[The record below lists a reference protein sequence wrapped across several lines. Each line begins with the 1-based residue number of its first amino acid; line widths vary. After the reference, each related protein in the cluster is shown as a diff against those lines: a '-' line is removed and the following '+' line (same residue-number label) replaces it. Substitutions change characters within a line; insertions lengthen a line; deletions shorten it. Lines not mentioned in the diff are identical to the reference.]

1 MSVIK
6 TIKIKDSIFQD
17 LKKLAKKENKTEETI
32 INESLEKIIEEKEIL
47 ENKKKYPNGIPIE
60 VVASEFGETPEE
72 FIKSLEE
79 AKAEESIKVD
89 IGELRKELD
98 L

>member
-17 LKKLAKKENKTEETI
+17 LKKLAEKENKSEETI
-32 INESLEKIIEEKEIL
+32 INESLEKTISENEIF
-47 ENKKKYPNGIPIE
+47 ENRKKYPDGIPIE
-60 VVASEFGETPEE
+60 IFASEFGETPEE
-72 FIKSLEE
+72 FKRRLE
-79 AKAEESIKVD
+79 KVKTEESIKVD
-89 IGELRKELD
+89 INELKKELD